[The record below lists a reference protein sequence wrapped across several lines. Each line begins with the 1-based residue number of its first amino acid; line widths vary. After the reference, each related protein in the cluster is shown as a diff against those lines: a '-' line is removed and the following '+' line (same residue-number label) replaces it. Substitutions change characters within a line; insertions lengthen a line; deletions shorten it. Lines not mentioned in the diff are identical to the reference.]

1 MSSMALISSGSTS
14 KLTSYLFDELRRT
27 NDRYKLISCKFSYS
41 RILKSGK
48 FEVGNMALIYE
59 GEPTNISDPKIRA
72 HLINKFDLE
81 AGPKILLVEAMYE
94 AKSVLNRVYVLAN
107 VFLPGTVDINEQLT
121 TKPATPKDKRLS
133 SHGNAGRKMSPEFC
147 ARRKEAAKEMWDK
160 RRAAK
165 LETGHD

>member
-27 NDRYKLISCKFSYS
+27 NDRHKLISCKFSYS
-41 RILKSGK
+41 RIFKSGK

-59 GEPTNISDPKIRA
+59 GEPTHITDPKIRA

-81 AGPKILLVEAMYE
+81 AGPVIRQVEALYE
-94 AKSVLNRVYVLAN
+94 AKSQLNKVYVMTN
-107 VFLPGTVDINEQLT
+107 VFLPGTVDYNEQLT
-121 TKPATPKDKRLS
+121 SKPVTAKDRRVS

-147 ARRKEAAKEMWDK
+147 ARRKEAAKEMWAK
-160 RRAAK
+160 RKAMGASAN
-165 LETGHD
+165 D